1 MESIYETMH
10 GNRGN
15 KERVESG
22 MLRTNRHSPTLVE
35 VNKLRYVSFFTVRR
49 WRGEAPQEEDIYV

>member
-15 KERVESG
+15 KDR
-22 MLRTNRHSPTLVE
+22 
-35 VNKLRYVSFFTVRR
+35 
-49 WRGEAPQEEDIYV
+49 EEDSGKSQTNKHSQTLTNTT